1 MKIIKEDYLRNFNFW
16 GSAAEKVKY
25 LTDDQLDLLEEIL
38 ETEFPQGVDE
48 TYLNDMFAHNSDRIA
63 WILGYENF
71 DQLIEEVEAERR
83 EAGE

>member
-1 MKIIKEDYLRNFNFW
+1 MKIIKEDYLRNFDFW
-16 GSAAEKVKY
+16 GEAARKVEY
-25 LTDDQLDLLEEIL
+25 LTDDQLDILEEIL
-38 ETEFPQGVDE
+38 EAEYPNGIDE

-71 DQLIEEVEAERR
+71 DQLIEEVETERR